1 MAEGAEL
8 VPVDSFEG
16 LVNFR
21 DLGAIPV
28 DRGVIRPGVLLRSD
42 SVVFA
47 TVADADR
54 LVRALGLRTVVD
66 LRDTPEVEAF
76 GRGPLEDT
84 DVGYIHLPI
93 GDVKESSTRPE
104 MYLAMAAEAGPRIA
118 DLIRSIGAGE
128 LTPMVVHCQI
138 GVDRTGTVTALLL
151 GLVGASDEAISADYA
166 VSAVASVALRER
178 ARARRVALGLQQMP
192 DSYYDAWTPRSDIMA
207 ETLRLLREEWGGFE
221 GWARTY
227 GLTDSDIAALRA
239 VLVAPDS

>member
-8 VPVDSFEG
+8 VPVESFEG

-21 DLGAIPV
+21 DLGNTPV
-28 DRGVIRPGVLLRSD
+28 DGGVIRPGMLLRSD

-47 TVADADR
+47 TVADAGR
-54 LVRALGLRTVVD
+54 LVGSLGLRTVVD

-76 GRGPLEDT
+76 GRGPLEGA

-104 MYLAMAAEAGPRIA
+104 MYLGMAAEAGPRIA
-118 DLIRSIGAGE
+118 DLIRSIGDGA

-151 GLVGASDEAISADYA
+151 GLAGASDEVISADYA

-178 ARARRVALGLQQMP
+178 ARARRVALGLPRMP
-192 DSYYDAWTPRSDIMA
+192 DSYYDAWTPRAEIMA
-207 ETLRLLREEWGGFE
+207 ETLRLLKAEWGGFG
-221 GWARTY
+221 GWARAY
-227 GLTDSDIAALRA
+227 GLTESDIAGLRA
-239 VLVAPDS
+239 VLVASDS